1 MKIRQTTAQD
11 VPRIDALLH
20 RSYPVM
26 MATAYDKH
34 ALSVALPLMTK
45 AKPDLLASGTFYPVE
60 EAGDVLGCGGW
71 TFGEPGSGRTSEGL
85 AHLRHFAVDPAHTR
99 QGVGRLIF
107 KECTHTASRQGA
119 LRFQAFSSLN
129 AESFYAGMGL
139 KRLDIVR
146 IPMREDVTFPVALME
161 GPVVTPR

>member
-11 VPRIDALLH
+11 APRIDALLG

-26 MATAYDKH
+26 MATAYDEH
-34 ALSVALPLMTK
+34 TLSVALPLMTT
-45 AKPDLLASGTFYPVE
+45 AKPDLLASGTFYLVE

-85 AHLRHFAVDPAHTR
+85 AHLRHFAVDPTHAR
-99 QGVGRLIF
+99 RGVGRLIF
-107 KECTHTASRQGA
+107 EECTRTASRQGA
-119 LRFQAFSSLN
+119 IRFQAFSSLN

-146 IPMREDVTFPVALME
+146 IPMREDVAFPVVLME
-161 GPVVTPR
+161 GPVVAPQ